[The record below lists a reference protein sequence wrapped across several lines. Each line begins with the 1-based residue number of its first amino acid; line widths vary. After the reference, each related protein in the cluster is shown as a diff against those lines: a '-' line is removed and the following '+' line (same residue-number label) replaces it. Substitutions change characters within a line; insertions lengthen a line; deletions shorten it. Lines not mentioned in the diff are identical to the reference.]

1 MAKMED
7 VLDVY
12 QGSYDDEHVL
22 ICMDEKP
29 KQLIAEVRRP
39 LPCEPGQPVRYDY
52 EYKREGVVSLF
63 ILFDPIRGWRHVEV
77 RQRRTK
83 EDWAEVVAEL
93 VEVHYREAERIT
105 LVMDN
110 LNTHTVAS
118 LYEAFEPERA
128 RRIARKLEIHYTPEH
143 GSWLNM
149 AEIELSV
156 LERQCVGRRMESVAA
171 IEAAVGPWEAK
182 RNGSGAAVEWRF
194 TTAEARVKLR
204 RLYPSIDQ

>member
-83 EDWAEVVAEL
+83 QDWAEVVAEL